1 MGKWIS
7 IDSLSTGKQP
17 ISSLCQYNKY
27 SQSAFENDISEF
39 SSPYDSSSLED
50 RMN

>member
-27 SQSAFENDISEF
+27 SQSAFDISEF